1 VRWYDFPSLFVAG
14 HLPDLTPGLRALA
27 PALYRLAMG
36 IGGVQFPADPIE
48 NEPDYSSAPAAF
60 EAQPPIGILFD
71 NGSGSTTPGASVAG
85 FEQSF
90 SRFPLPGTSAV
101 SWYLGPGGTL
111 PELRPGPVGWTRSR
125 GPRTRAPRRTS
136 AGTPGPAV
144 CGARRRITT
153 GHRIPPEGAA
163 TPARAARSSNTAVV
177 GAGALHAWI
186 KPSTPDVD
194 LKVTISEGNYSGL
207 GREVFVPVGTL
218 GYQAAVG

>member
-1 VRWYDFPSLFVAG
+1 MRWYDFPSLFVAG

-36 IGGVQFPADPIE
+36 IGGVQFPPDPIE
-48 NEPDYSSAPAAF
+48 NEPDYSSALAAF
-60 EAQPPIGILFD
+60 EAQPPIRILFD
-71 NGSGSTTPGASVAG
+71 NGSGSTTPGAPVAG
-85 FEQSF
+85 FEQLF

-125 GPRTRAPRRTS
+125 GPRTRAPRGTS

-144 CGARRRITT
+144 CGHDAELPLDTESRRN
-153 GHRIPPEGAA
+153 GAVTLLA
-163 TPARAARSSNTAVV
+163 PLASKTAVA

-218 GYQAAVG
+218 SYQAAVG